1 MNEEA
6 FRAFFA
12 ANFADV
18 WAFIRRRVATDEDA
32 DDITA
37 DTFAVAW
44 RRRDELPADAER
56 MWLFR
61 TGHNVLANFRR
72 GVERQRQL
80 HLRIVSVDPP
90 PMNYEAVAPG
100 DRELWSALAALSS
113 SDRDLL
119 LMRAWDGLEVTDIA
133 SVLQVSPATVSSR
146 LYKARERLQRE
157 IHRRD
162 RQSGGNVPGESHG
175 KGSTRR

>member
-6 FRAFFA
+6 FRAFFT
-12 ANFADV
+12 ANFGDV

-32 DDITA
+32 DDVTA
-37 DTFAVAW
+37 DVFAVAW
-44 RRRDELPADAER
+44 RRREDLPSGAER

-61 TGHNVLANFRR
+61 TGYNVLANFRR

-90 PMNYEAVAPG
+90 EVGYEAVA
-100 DRELWSALAALSS
+100 DVDQELWSALAALSG
-113 SDRDLL
+113 SDRELL
-119 LMRAWDGLEVTDIA
+119 LMQAWDGLEVAEIA
-133 SVLQVSPATVSSR
+133 AVLQVSAPTVSSR
-146 LYKARERLQRE
+146 LYKARDRLQRE
-157 IHRRD
+157 LHRRD
-162 RQSGGNVPGESHG
+162 RQGRGNVQGESHG